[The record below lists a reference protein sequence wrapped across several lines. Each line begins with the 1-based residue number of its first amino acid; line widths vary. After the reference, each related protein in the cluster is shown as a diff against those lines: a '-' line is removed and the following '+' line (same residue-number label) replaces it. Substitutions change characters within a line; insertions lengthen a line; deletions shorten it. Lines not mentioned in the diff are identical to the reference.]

1 MSTLADN
8 PRKVNLW
15 QLLSTTTGYSK
26 VYCRKVIQGERN
38 AEAKGAQIIFKK
50 YNELSKL
57 LNNENSN

>member
-26 VYCRKVIQGERN
+26 VYCRKVIQGERSKDS
-38 AEAKGAQIIFKK
+38 KGGQKIVNK

-57 LNNENSN
+57 LSNEN